1 MPCGASFPLNL
12 GLAET
17 LGSGLIAMLA
27 AFIVVILL
35 ATLVLTDSN
44 SDKHDDRDR

>member
-1 MPCGASFPLNL
+1 MRCGASVPLNL
-12 GLAET
+12 GPAET
-17 LGSGLIAMLA
+17 LGSGLITMLA

-35 ATLVLTDSN
+35 ATLVLTDSS